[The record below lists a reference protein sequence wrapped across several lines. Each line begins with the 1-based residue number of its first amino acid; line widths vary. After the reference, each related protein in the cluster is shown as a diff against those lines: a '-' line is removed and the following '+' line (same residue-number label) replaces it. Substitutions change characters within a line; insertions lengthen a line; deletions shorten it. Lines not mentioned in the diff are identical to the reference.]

1 MHCIVSWDTPGCRVT
16 FAYVKRNKK
25 VKKHSHM
32 KSSLTFPGSTKNTEN
47 QMASNITGL
56 DLIGACI
63 TGLDLIGARITG
75 LDLIGA

>member
-1 MHCIVSWDTPGCRVT
+1 
-16 FAYVKRNKK
+16 
-25 VKKHSHM
+25 M
-32 KSSLTFPGSTKNTEN
+32 KSALVLPATTKNTQN
-47 QMASNITGL
+47 TMTSNITGL

>member
-1 MHCIVSWDTPGCRVT
+1 
-16 FAYVKRNKK
+16 
-25 VKKHSHM
+25 M